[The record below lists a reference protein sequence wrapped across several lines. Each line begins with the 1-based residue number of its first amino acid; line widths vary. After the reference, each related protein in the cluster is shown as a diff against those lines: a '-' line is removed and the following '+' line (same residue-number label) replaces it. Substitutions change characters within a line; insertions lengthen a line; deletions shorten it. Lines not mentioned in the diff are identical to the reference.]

1 MSTLAELQA
10 ELAVVTTSIAKIY
23 ANIGL
28 KKIEI
33 QTPQGRTIIEQ
44 ADFTKVLRQLEI
56 RKGELSSQINNLMG
70 VKSSIVDQSLPPLAL
85 PIVYN
90 SGR

>member
-1 MSTLAELQA
+1 MSTLIELQT
-10 ELAVVTTSIAKIY
+10 ELASVDSSIAKIY

-28 KKIEI
+28 RKIEI

-44 ADFTKVLRQLEI
+44 ADFTKVLKQLI
-56 RKGELSSQINNLMG
+56 ARKSELTSQINNLLG
-70 VKSSIVDQSLPPLAL
+70 LKSSIVDQSLPPLAL